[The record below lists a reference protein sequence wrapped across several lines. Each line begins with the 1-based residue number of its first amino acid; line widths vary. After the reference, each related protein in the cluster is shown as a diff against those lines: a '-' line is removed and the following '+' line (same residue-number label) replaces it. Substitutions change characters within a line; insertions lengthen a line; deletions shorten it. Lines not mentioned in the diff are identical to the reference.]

1 MTRTTG
7 RLTTPPAI
15 TVPLVFESDVPLAAL
30 TTLGLG
36 GPARR
41 FARVT
46 SVEDLRTALA
56 DGARHGERVLILG
69 GGSNLVVADAGF
81 EGLVIAMA
89 ITGVAID
96 GNLVTVG
103 AGESWDGLVAQ
114 TVAANLAGFECLS
127 GIPGSVG
134 ATPMQNVGAY
144 GQEVSDTIV
153 WVEALD
159 RDTGALRIIK
169 AAECDFAYR
178 ASRFRGSDR
187 WAITRV
193 RFELTAGPD
202 SRPIRY
208 AELAKALGI
217 PDGEVAPLAQ
227 VRETVLALRRGKGMV
242 VDASDPDS
250 RSAGSF
256 FTNPLVDPTTF
267 ADLRER
273 VGEGVTIPAWPAD
286 HGRTKL
292 SAGWLIERAGFARGH
307 VAGPVGISNKHALA
321 LVHRGG
327 GTTREL
333 LELAAT
339 IQDAVRTRLGVE
351 LHPEPVFV

>member
-1 MTRTTG
+1 M
-7 RLTTPPAI
+7 
-15 TVPLVFESDVPLAAL
+15 
-30 TTLGLG
+30 
-36 GPARR
+36 
-41 FARVT
+41 
-46 SVEDLRTALA
+46 
-56 DGARHGERVLILG
+56 
-69 GGSNLVVADAGF
+69 VADAGF

-193 RFELTAGPD
+193 RFELAPGPD

-208 AELAKALGI
+208 AELARALGI

-267 ADLRER
+267 AELRER